1 MSSRIFD
8 ALRKCDD
15 EALIEL
21 VKESPTWETVNN
33 IVAAYPTVARAY
45 PTQTLKIADTLREAK
60 KLAENL
66 SDDLIGLS
74 DPDYPDDRLDL
85 DYELQIC
92 VYEMLMNVL
101 HIPTEDIPPEYTQIT
116 PTNEFIIAGMISGAC
131 HRMMLCKSPEQRLPI
146 CEGLQ
151 FSGYIKDRNEQWNE
165 LYAIHACMSLLVGGE
180 RMYSTITHFEPG
192 KLAPGLK
199 RLVEKEIVRN
209 ENGKKL
215 LQVSKVGRSKS
226 KSYLNS

>member
-33 IVAAYPTVARAY
+33 IVAAYPTVARVY
-45 PTQTLKIADTLREAK
+45 PTQTLKIAETLREAK

-92 VYEMLMNVL
+92 VYEMLMNAL
-101 HIPTEDIPPEYTQIT
+101 HIPTEDTPPGYTQIT

-131 HRMMLCKSPEQRLPI
+131 HRMTLCKSPEQRLPI

-151 FSGYIKDRNEQWNE
+151 FAGYIIKDRNEKME
-165 LYAIHACMSLLVGGE
+165 
-180 RMYSTITHFEPG
+180 
-192 KLAPGLK
+192 
-199 RLVEKEIVRN
+199 
-209 ENGKKL
+209 
-215 LQVSKVGRSKS
+215 
-226 KSYLNS
+226 